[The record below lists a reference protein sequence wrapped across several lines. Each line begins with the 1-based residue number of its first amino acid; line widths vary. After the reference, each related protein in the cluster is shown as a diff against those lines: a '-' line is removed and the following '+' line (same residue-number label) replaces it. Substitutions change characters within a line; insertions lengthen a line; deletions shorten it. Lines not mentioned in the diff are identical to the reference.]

1 MTKRAEQIHMGRV
14 AALGCIVC
22 RKIFYVHSIPE
33 IHHLRT
39 GQGAGQR
46 ASNYDTIGLCP
57 LHHRLGGYG
66 VAIHAGQKEWEK
78 RYGTETDL
86 LTQTKQLLA
95 LEADNA

>member
-22 RKIFYVHSIPE
+22 RNVFGLYSPAE
-33 IHHLRT
+33 IHHIRT

-57 LHHRLGGYG
+57 PHHRLGGYG
-66 VAIHAGQKEWEK
+66 VAIHAGQKEWER
-78 RYGTETDL
+78 RYGTETEL
-86 LTQTKQLLA
+86 LAQTKNLLSQA
-95 LEADNA
+95 EAI